1 MAHHKN
7 RPRERPLQTFV
18 TGLSVTA
25 VFGVLY
31 WLKIIP
37 TASWIF
43 LFPLVFAGVLP
54 MIRGLGGLLAGRE
67 ALEAPPDGGGPAAA
81 LTDPKAETERK
92 ILRVAQQEGGRITA
106 AIAALKT
113 DLSLDKAEE
122 VLQDLARRGHAA
134 MQVTDD
140 GRVEYTFPEFMRR
153 DEPPRLDGQ
162 GGV

>member
-1 MAHHKN
+1 MAHRSSS
-7 RPRERPLQTFV
+7 RPKERPLQTFV

-37 TASWIF
+37 AASWIF
-43 LFPLVFAGVLP
+43 LVPLVFAGVLP
-54 MIRGLGGLLAGRE
+54 MVRGLGGLLAGRG
-67 ALEAPPDGGGPAAA
+67 ALEEPPPRPDALPA
-81 LTDPKAETERK
+81 DSKAEAERK
-92 ILRVAQQEGGRITA
+92 ILRVAQQEGGTITP

-134 MQVTDD
+134 MKVTDD
-140 GRVEYTFPEFMRR
+140 GRVEYSFVEFMPR
-153 DEPPRLDGQ
+153 DEPPRLGE
-162 GGV
+162 GG